1 MKLTTD
7 ESRALGFIALLITLS
22 IGARLLDRPEPI
34 ALEAPGV
41 DVGAL
46 EAASREAIAQKAA
59 PKDRLGPGERIDPNT
74 APLEELLR
82 LPRMRRSVADRIV
95 EDRRRNG
102 RYRSLADL
110 DRVPGVGPATLEA
123 WATHVT
129 LPRRPP
135 RPPGGDRSSYATSDA
150 DETADPI
157 DVNRAS
163 AAELQRLPGIG
174 PALSQRIIALRDS
187 IGGFRSADQLE
198 EVRGIGPVVLS
209 KLKPLVRI
217 GR

>member
-7 ESRALGFIALLITLS
+7 ESRALGFIALLIALS

-41 DVGAL
+41 DVAAL
-46 EAASREAIAQKAA
+46 EAASREAIAQKEA
-59 PKDRLGPGERIDPNT
+59 PANPLGPGERIDPNT

-82 LPRMRRSVADRIV
+82 LPRMRRSVAERIV

-110 DRVPGVGPATLEA
+110 DRVSGVGPATLEA
-123 WATHVT
+123 WATHVA
-129 LPRRPP
+129 LPRHRSRPP
-135 RPPGGDRSSYATSDA
+135 RAVPRGSAASGESEAA
-150 DETADPI
+150 GPI

-163 AAELQRLPGIG
+163 AAELEQLPGIG
-174 PALSQRIIALRDS
+174 PALAGRIVALRDS
-187 IGGFRSADQLE
+187 IGGFRSTEQLE
-198 EVRGIGPVVLS
+198 DVRGIGPVLLS
-209 KLKPLVRI
+209 KLKPLVRA